1 MTPSEW
7 VARWPQAAAEL
18 REIVMPSY
26 VADVSFGSQESNV
39 QAVVRL
45 EASKRGARLWRN
57 NIGAGTIKET
67 GSFVRWG
74 LANESAAVNAKL
86 KSADLIGIKPVV
98 ITHAHVGTTIGQFL
112 SREVKRPG
120 WKYTGTAR
128 EEAQLH
134 WAELICSLGG
144 DAAIVTGTGSL

>member
-1 MTPSEW
+1 M
-7 VARWPQAAAEL
+7 
-18 REIVMPSY
+18 
-26 VADVSFGSQESNV
+26 